1 MCVGRDLLRFADV
14 FGEGRMISNSV
25 RLAAVLAGMSLAL
38 GGCVGVKTFQT
49 YYDSPVPA
57 NVARNWHMAD
67 VNVTVPET
75 LSVSEEHTYEPK
87 ADIVWREDPLGDRRA
102 QVAALMKKAIARG
115 GDGLNGPRA
124 VRFDVTMARF
134 HALTFEAE
142 ALNFPGIG
150 VHNIDFTIRVV
161 DARTGAVLAG
171 PTVID
176 AAMPAL
182 TGAEMIKARVR
193 GESQRSQISAHVAA
207 TIAGWLGI
215 GPDQRDSFVRSG
227 I

>member
-1 MCVGRDLLRFADV
+1 M
-14 FGEGRMISNSV
+14 MSKSV
-25 RLAAVLAGMSLAL
+25 RLAAVLLSVSLAL
-38 GGCVGVKTFQT
+38 AGCVGVETFQT
-49 YYDSPVPA
+49 YYDEPVPA
-57 NVARNWHMAD
+57 NVARGWHVTD
-67 VNVTVPET
+67 VKVTVPET
-75 LSVSEEHTYEPK
+75 LTVSEEHTYEPK
-87 ADIVWREDPLGDRRA
+87 ADIVWREDPLGDRHP
-102 QVAALMKKAIARG
+102 QVAAIMTKAIAQGARG
-115 GDGLNGPRA
+115 LKGPRA
-124 VRFDVTMARF
+124 VRLDVTMARF

-142 ALNFPGIG
+142 ALNFPGVG
-150 VHNIDFTIRVV
+150 VHNIDFTIRVL